1 MDSDGG
7 KPPSVIDLSKVFSS
21 VKENEFKLVVGS
33 PFVGQILDSH
43 AAERFRHCFPRVQFA
58 SPDNFIFQTLADFTE
73 HRNAFNKD
81 VSERSKRLILSKIQ
95 KNPSSSSFLVD
106 PSIFE
111 DRVVLKLT
119 FQGFDSTNS
128 RARSELDKQKN
139 ALIDFLFALDP
150 LSGLK
155 DSFDECKLVTP
166 SLDKPQIHATDVL
179 FVHLRACSA
188 EALQQF
194 NRVSPVIRDAP
205 PSATFLQRSV
215 LVQEC
220 FVPKLNKPV
229 FVPPPVKCVLYR
241 VCFSVALAPSNLD
254 LFESLLTGL
263 FGAPVTPRVVMGH
276 PVFSPAGP
284 CFFITL
290 SLLETEVERALTCL
304 YSHLRSD
311 DLAPSVEKSLHL
323 SKLRDFYCITC
334 GHPGHHYNSCPR
346 ILRAVSH
353 KAAAPA
359 SQPGSSV
366 PVGSGA
372 ASDEPCRDFRRK
384 QCERGDSC
392 RFSHSLPQ
400 PVRPVS
406 ILRSAVRAPGSAS
419 SRSVSS
425 SAEAPAT
432 SVSSRSDASAPVS
445 LFSSSVGSVSSFA
458 SVAADGAAGARRP
471 LLPPLVVSSSSSS
484 SSSSSASSSSSSS
497 SSASSI
503 FASSSSASPLSSSI
517 SRTQPSTPTSSF
529 KTASHVVIT
538 DSRIPELQVLA
549 EVAAAGVSSSSVP
562 ASSGAQS
569 SLPVDAS
576 SLVNNNNDAFFS
588 SSDSFNSS
596 SRHSSA
602 IATRPARSSSS
613 VDRSDSRP
621 KRKLSDDSEPI
632 DSRVILKTPKKAVQS
647 GSQSVRSDHAMS
659 LNDVVVLPVG
669 VCDPG
674 IVDGTPLVDALP
686 LSDTVMVPAN
696 SSTAEVLD
704 PVELMI
710 DNELQLRKSSSS
722 AQPLQQKLQQQ
733 PQQQQLLISD
743 SACVQTREDRAEPSP
758 LGNERQESVQSNQ
771 FIDGRSQADP
781 SLTGCDVQG
790 VVLGPRDLAPESA
803 SDRSGGKP
811 AGLDREVS
819 DSCAPLTDRLYSG
832 LNLTGECSGR
842 QVASQPQILQQQQS
856 SYNKPANDSD
866 TELEEP
872 SLELHAL
879 FPLSALATSSS
890 HHGYVSDALVPSSL
904 EPFYSEGPS
913 QALHETRSS
922 TIPAS
927 HTPSSADPAT
937 SSVIHLGST
946 SAASSVQDLVQEKA
960 EEKEEYENEE
970 NHQKEPVVNEDDS
983 QSNDV
988 FE

>member
-1 MDSDGG
+1 MELDSDGG

-21 VKENEFKLVVGS
+21 VKENEFKFVVGS

-43 AAERFRHCFPRVQFA
+43 AAEKFHHCFPRVQFA

-73 HRNAFNKD
+73 HRNAFNQD
-81 VSERSKRLILSKIQ
+81 VSERSKRLTLSKIQ
-95 KNPSSSSFLVD
+95 KNPASSSFLVD

-111 DRVVLKLT
+111 DRVVLKLK
-119 FQGFDSTNS
+119 FKGFDSTNS

-166 SLDKPQIHATDVL
+166 SLDKPQIHDKDVL

-188 EALQQF
+188 EALKQF
-194 NRVSPVIRDAP
+194 NRVSTVIRDAP
-205 PSATFLQRSV
+205 PSATFQQRSV

-263 FGAPVTPRVVMGH
+263 LGAPVTPRVVMGH

-359 SQPGSSV
+359 SQPGSAV
-366 PVGSGA
+366 LVGSGA

-406 ILRSAVRAPGSAS
+406 ILRSAVRAPGSAP
-419 SRSVSS
+419 SRSAPAASVSS
-425 SAEAPAT
+425 HN
-432 SVSSRSDASAPVS
+432 DASAPAS
-445 LFSSSVGSVSSFA
+445 LFSSSVASVSSFA
-458 SVAADGAAGARRP
+458 SVVADDAAGAHRP

-484 SSSSSASSSSSSS
+484 SSASSSSSPS
-497 SSASSI
+497 SSAAST
-503 FASSSSASPLSSSI
+503 FASSSSASPLSSST

-549 EVAAAGVSSSSVP
+549 EIAAGVSSSSVSAP
-562 ASSGAQS
+562 SGVQS
-569 SLPVDAS
+569 SLLVDAS

-588 SSDSFNSS
+588 SSDSFDSS

-602 IATRPARSSSS
+602 IVTRPARSSSG
-613 VDRSDSRP
+613 DRSDSRP
-621 KRKLSDDSEPI
+621 KRKLADDSEPI
-632 DSRVILKTPKKAVQS
+632 DSRVILKTPKKAVKL

-659 LNDVVVLPVG
+659 SNDVVVLPVG

-722 AQPLQQKLQQQ
+722 AQPLQQKLQQE

-743 SACVQTREDRAEPSP
+743 SACAQTREDRAEPSP

-771 FIDGRSQADP
+771 FIDGRSQADS

-811 AGLDREVS
+811 AGLDLEVS
-819 DSCAPLTDRLYSG
+819 DCCAPLTDRLDSG

-842 QVASQPQILQQQQS
+842 QVVSQPQILQQQQS

-866 TELEEP
+866 TELEQL
-872 SLELHAL
+872 SLELPAL

-890 HHGYVSDALVPSSL
+890 QHDHVSDALVPSSL

-937 SSVIHLGST
+937 SSVIHLGRI
-946 SAASSVQDLVQEKA
+946 SAASSVQDQVQEKA

-970 NHQKEPVVNEDDS
+970 NHQKELVVNEDDS